1 MKVFSLATRKNVA
14 AILIGP
20 FSVLPICIVFG
31 SIFSLLF
38 GGGLDQFTNEAA
50 AYLLMGLIGL
60 PIAYV
65 VTFIY
70 GLPSVLLLAKFN
82 RLSLLN
88 VVLLSLIP
96 AGLFCILIV
105 QQPYLFLVYGFISM
119 LVSSVCWG
127 VHKYVQ

>member
-38 GGGLDQFTNEAA
+38 GGGLDQFTNEAP
-50 AYLLMGLIGL
+50 AYLLMGLVGL

-65 VTFIY
+65 VTFFY

-88 VVLLSLIP
+88 VVLLSLVP

-105 QQPYLFLVYGFISM
+105 QQPYLFLVYGLISM
-119 LVSSVCWG
+119 LVASVCWG